1 MLQTLGPFK
10 PVLLA
15 ALFLAINQGL
25 VGSILSVRLAE
36 MQASAQMAGLM
47 TTAYFIGHVLGS
59 RLGHRLL
66 GRTGHIR
73 AFAGMM
79 AIGAISA
86 LLIPV
91 IPEPLA
97 WIAIRLAA
105 GISLVLGFLVLE
117 SWLNMQTSNEN
128 RGSVFGVYITVVYVG
143 MTAGQVMLGFVDAM
157 SFQAFSITAMMLMLA
172 ILPMTMTSRAQPDLP
187 ADARLRLTDLV
198 RLSPV
203 GFAACAASGALTGA
217 IFGLFPYYAS
227 GAGLDISGIA
237 IFMSATV
244 GGGLLLN
251 WPLGKLSDRV
261 DRRWVIALAG
271 IAIAASSAVLALSG
285 TGLAVLVS
293 AGGLLGG
300 ATAVLYSLGVAH
312 TNDFSG
318 SIDPIAV
325 GGGLLLAFG
334 LGAIAGPVVASMM
347 MDLLLA
353 AALFL
358 FTGMAGAGLAGLAL
372 FRMVVR
378 QAAAS
383 VDKVD
388 FVPLSSTAGP
398 AMGVDP
404 LSVAAEAADQLAAA
418 EPVT

>member
-1 MLQTLGPFK
+1 M
-10 PVLLA
+10 
-15 ALFLAINQGL
+15 
-25 VGSILSVRLAE
+25 
-36 MQASAQMAGLM
+36 
-47 TTAYFIGHVLGS
+47 
-59 RLGHRLL
+59 
-66 GRTGHIR
+66 
-73 AFAGMM
+73 
-79 AIGAISA
+79 
-86 LLIPV
+86 
-91 IPEPLA
+91 
-97 WIAIRLAA
+97 
-105 GISLVLGFLVLE
+105 
-117 SWLNMQTSNEN
+117 
-128 RGSVFGVYITVVYVG
+128 
-143 MTAGQVMLGFVDAM
+143 
-157 SFQAFSITAMMLMLA
+157 
-172 ILPMTMTSRAQPDLP
+172 
-187 ADARLRLTDLV
+187 
-198 RLSPV
+198 
-203 GFAACAASGALTGA
+203 
-217 IFGLFPYYAS
+217 
-227 GAGLDISGIA
+227 
-237 IFMSATV
+237 
-244 GGGLLLN
+244 
-251 WPLGKLSDRV
+251 
-261 DRRWVIALAG
+261 
-271 IAIAASSAVLALSG
+271 LALSG